1 MISSLVASLVLALGQ
16 DARRDVRLP
25 VMSVEEFGKW
35 SGNETGELA
44 IISPEV
50 AERDIYVN
58 VRQRTLAEVEEYV
71 ARAADLVYLR
81 KNGSITILPAADK
94 GDDRSF
100 ADFEKRVAELGRNEL
115 TDSQLR
121 ERLTDAVPLYARI
134 HA

>member
-35 SGNETGELA
+35 LGNETGELA